1 MPIEN
6 THYDTVNQSKSLEAA
21 LFQPTQREQLFL
33 KRLEYGLKEL
43 SSVVEIHNEIRGGMP
58 VLKGTRIPIA
68 TILAELGEDTT
79 ITEIAEDYDINAQ
92 QIKVLIEGLA
102 ILLERSFQS

>member
-1 MPIEN
+1 M
-6 THYDTVNQSKSLEAA
+6 HYLDTLNQSKSPEPIQ
-21 LFQPTQREQLFL
+21 FKPTEQLFL

-43 SSVVEIHNEIRGGMP
+43 SNVVEIHNEIRGGMP

-68 TILAELGEDTT
+68 TILAELSEETT

-92 QIKVLIEGLA
+92 QIKVLIGGLA

>member
-6 THYDTVNQSKSLEAA
+6 MHSVNPSKSLEAA
-21 LFQPTQREQLFL
+21 LLQPTQREQLFL

-43 SSVVEIHNEIRGGMP
+43 SNVVEIHNGIRGGMP

-79 ITEIAEDYDINAQ
+79 ITEIAEDYDINAKE
-92 QIKVLIEGLA
+92 IKVLIEGLA

>member
-1 MPIEN
+1 
-6 THYDTVNQSKSLEAA
+6 
-21 LFQPTQREQLFL
+21 
-33 KRLEYGLKEL
+33 
-43 SSVVEIHNEIRGGMP
+43 MP

-68 TILAELGEDTT
+68 TILAELGEETT
-79 ITEIAEDYDINAQ
+79 ISEIAEDYDINAQ

>member
-1 MPIEN
+1 M
-6 THYDTVNQSKSLEAA
+6 HYLDTLNQSKSPESIQLK
-21 LFQPTQREQLFL
+21 PTEQLFL

-43 SSVVEIHNEIRGGMP
+43 SNVVEIHNEIRGGMP

-68 TILAELGEDTT
+68 TILAELSEETT

-92 QIKVLIEGLA
+92 QIKVLIGGLA